1 MPRFSTLPP
10 QQPPIAPGV
19 YIGKIVSA
27 SERISEAGNE
37 MISMRVSFPDG
48 QSLSS
53 CLTFVL
59 QARAAINAFC
69 DSAQLIKP
77 TDPESEAELTATH
90 CKGRYLYVVVS
101 NDPGA
106 NGEPSP
112 RITRFL
118 TREAALAANPALA
131 KIRLQ
136 PQEPVKLPVIPRTGT
151 LFR

>member
-1 MPRFSTLPP
+1 MPHFATLAP
-10 QQPPIAPGV
+10 QQPIVAGV

-27 SERISEAGNE
+27 TEKVSEAGNDL
-37 MISMRVSFPDG
+37 ISMRIVFPDG
-48 QSLSS
+48 QSLPC
-53 CLTFVL
+53 CLTFVP

-69 DSAQLIKP
+69 DSAQLSKP
-77 TDPESEAELTATH
+77 ADADIEVELTATH
-90 CKGRYLYVVVS
+90 CKGRHIYVSVS
-101 NDPGA
+101 NDPES

-131 KIRLQ
+131 KIILQ
-136 PQEPVKLPVIPRTGT
+136 PLEPIQLPVVPRTGT